1 MISGDQLSTVSWII
15 NSEDFLVPLDVFT
28 RINVSKP
35 EATIYVKNDIIPI
48 ITVLTNGIIGFN
60 FCLVTLVNEDLP
72 NALVNLK
79 YCGEYSLTIE
89 TSPDG
94 ITWSTLWTD
103 LLFVRCEEIPYIY
116 N

>member
-1 MISGDQLSTVSWII
+1 M
-15 NSEDFLVPLDVFT
+15 
-28 RINVSKP
+28 
-35 EATIYVKNDIIPI
+35 
-48 ITVLTNGIIGFN
+48 TNGIIGFN

-103 LLFVRCEEIPYIY
+103 LLFVRCEEIPYLYFWLIGGIPIIILCKSLACWASINELKFLQY
-116 N
+116 LILLNFNLTQYGFKILLE